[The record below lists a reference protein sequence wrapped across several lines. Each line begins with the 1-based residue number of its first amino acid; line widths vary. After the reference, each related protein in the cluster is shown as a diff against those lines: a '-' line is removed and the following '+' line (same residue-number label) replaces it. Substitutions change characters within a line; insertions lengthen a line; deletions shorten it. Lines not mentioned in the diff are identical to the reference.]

1 MDKNIP
7 GCSGRL
13 MAHYGGHMLVDAG
26 VTLLAYCNGKWLS
39 IDRHMMTRKER
50 QRTNL
55 TEQLSA
61 REI

>member
-26 VTLLAYCNGKWLS
+26 VTSWLIAMANGS
-39 IDRHMMTRKER
+39 P
-50 QRTNL
+50 L
-55 TEQLSA
+55 TGT
-61 REI
+61 